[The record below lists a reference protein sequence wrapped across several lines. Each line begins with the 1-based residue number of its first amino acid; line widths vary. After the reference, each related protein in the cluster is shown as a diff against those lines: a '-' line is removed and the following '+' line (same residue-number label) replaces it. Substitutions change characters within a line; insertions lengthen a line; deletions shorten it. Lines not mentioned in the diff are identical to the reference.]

1 MTLFFNYQ
9 QISAVNFLVN
19 EIQNCCVCHIIA
31 LKYTISMITHFF
43 KIICFLSIPF
53 ILGSTPALE
62 INDFQGQAVYMSK
75 SRLELGRWG
84 ARMSE
89 AQKKDIALRLKNR
102 LEKEFTLTF
111 DKEASLF
118 IEEEQLDA
126 ISGAT
131 DSWGKNF
138 AAGENYKNVKTNLQI
153 QQQEFYGKKFLIKDV
168 LQPIN
173 WTLGSDTKKIGNYT
187 CYKATTFIPTDDLL
201 WYSFS
206 WSRMRKPNDSTE
218 SSEPSEAKVD
228 ITQVEAW
235 YTPQIPV
242 RHGPSDYWGLP
253 GLILEVSAG
262 DTTMLCTK
270 IILNPA
276 EKIEIKAP
284 RKGDVLAKAEYQD
297 LIQKKM
303 LEFRNNRRRR
313 R

>member
-1 MTLFFNYQ
+1 
-9 QISAVNFLVN
+9 
-19 EIQNCCVCHIIA
+19 
-31 LKYTISMITHFF
+31 MIPYFY

-53 ILGSTPALE
+53 IFGSIPESE
-62 INDFQGQAVYMSK
+62 INDFQGQAVYISK

-89 AQKKDIALRLKNR
+89 AQKKDIAIRLKNR

-118 IEEEQLDA
+118 VEEEQLDA

-138 AAGENYKNVKTNLQI
+138 SAGENYKNVKINSQI

-168 LQPIN
+168 LQPID
-173 WTLGSDTKKIGNYT
+173 WTLGSATKKIGNYT

-206 WSRMRKPNDSTE
+206 WSRMRKPEDATE
-218 SSEPSEAKVD
+218 SDEVTETQVEV
-228 ITQVEAW
+228 TQVEAW

-270 IILNPA
+270 IVLNPN
-276 EKIEIKAP
+276 EKTEIKAP

-297 LIQKKM
+297 LIQNKM
-303 LEFRNNRRRR
+303 LEFRNNRMRRR
-313 R
+313 

>member
-1 MTLFFNYQ
+1 
-9 QISAVNFLVN
+9 
-19 EIQNCCVCHIIA
+19 
-31 LKYTISMITHFF
+31 MIPYFY

-53 ILGSTPALE
+53 IFGSIPESET
-62 INDFQGQAVYMSK
+62 NDFQGQAVYISK

-89 AQKKDIALRLKNR
+89 AQKKDIAIRLKNR

-118 IEEEQLDA
+118 VEEEQLDA

-138 AAGENYKNVKTNLQI
+138 SAGENYKNVKNNSQI

-168 LQPIN
+168 LQPID
-173 WTLGSDTKKIGNYT
+173 WTLGSATKKIGNYT

-206 WSRMRKPNDSTE
+206 WSRMRKPEDATE
-218 SSEPSEAKVD
+218 SDEVSETQVEV
-228 ITQVEAW
+228 TQVEAW

-270 IILNPA
+270 IVLNPN
-276 EKIEIKAP
+276 EKTEIKAP
-284 RKGDVLAKAEYQD
+284 RKGDVLAKSEYQD
-297 LIQKKM
+297 LIQNKM
-303 LEFRNNRRRR
+303 LEFRNNRMRRR
-313 R
+313 

>member
-1 MTLFFNYQ
+1 
-9 QISAVNFLVN
+9 
-19 EIQNCCVCHIIA
+19 
-31 LKYTISMITHFF
+31 MIPYFY

-53 ILGSTPALE
+53 IFGSIPESET
-62 INDFQGQAVYMSK
+62 NDFQGQAVYISK

-89 AQKKDIALRLKNR
+89 AQKKDIAIRLKNR

-118 IEEEQLDA
+118 VEEEQLDA

-138 AAGENYKNVKTNLQI
+138 SAGENYKNVKNNSQI
-153 QQQEFYGKKFLIKDV
+153 QQQEFYGKKFLIKDI
-168 LQPIN
+168 LQPID
-173 WTLGSDTKKIGNYT
+173 WTLGSATKKIGNYT

-206 WSRMRKPNDSTE
+206 WSRMRKPEDATE
-218 SSEPSEAKVD
+218 SDEVSETQVEV
-228 ITQVEAW
+228 TQVEAW

-262 DTTMLCTK
+262 ETTMLCTK
-270 IILNPA
+270 IVLNPN

-284 RKGDVLAKAEYQD
+284 RKGDVLAKSEYQD
-297 LIQKKM
+297 LIQNKM
-303 LEFRNNRRRR
+303 LEFRNNRMRRR
-313 R
+313 

>member
-1 MTLFFNYQ
+1 
-9 QISAVNFLVN
+9 
-19 EIQNCCVCHIIA
+19 
-31 LKYTISMITHFF
+31 MIPYFY

-53 ILGSTPALE
+53 IFGSIPESET
-62 INDFQGQAVYMSK
+62 NDFQGQAVYISK

-89 AQKKDIALRLKNR
+89 AQKKDIAIRLKNR

-118 IEEEQLDA
+118 VEEEQLDA

-138 AAGENYKNVKTNLQI
+138 SAGENYKNVKINSQI

-168 LQPIN
+168 LQPID
-173 WTLGSDTKKIGNYT
+173 WTLGSATKKIGNYT

-206 WSRMRKPNDSTE
+206 WSRMRKPEDATE
-218 SSEPSEAKVD
+218 SDEVSEKQLEV
-228 ITQVEAW
+228 TQVEAW

-270 IILNPA
+270 IVLNPN
-276 EKIEIKAP
+276 EKTEIKAP

-297 LIQKKM
+297 LIQNKM
-303 LEFRNNRRRR
+303 LEFRNNRMRRR
-313 R
+313 

>member
-1 MTLFFNYQ
+1 
-9 QISAVNFLVN
+9 
-19 EIQNCCVCHIIA
+19 
-31 LKYTISMITHFF
+31 MIPYFY

-53 ILGSTPALE
+53 IFGSIPESET
-62 INDFQGQAVYMSK
+62 NDFQGQAVYMSK

-89 AQKKDIALRLKNR
+89 AQKKDIAIRLKNR

-118 IEEEQLDA
+118 VEEEQLDA

-138 AAGENYKNVKTNLQI
+138 SAGENYKNVKINSQI

-168 LQPIN
+168 LQPID
-173 WTLGSDTKKIGNYT
+173 WTLGSATKKIGNYT

-206 WSRMRKPNDSTE
+206 WSRMRKPKDATE
-218 SSEPSEAKVD
+218 FDEVSETQVEV
-228 ITQVEAW
+228 TQVEAW

-270 IILNPA
+270 IVLNPN
-276 EKIEIKAP
+276 EKTEIKAP

-297 LIQKKM
+297 LIQNKM
-303 LEFRNNRRRR
+303 LEFRNNRMRRR
-313 R
+313 

>member
-1 MTLFFNYQ
+1 
-9 QISAVNFLVN
+9 
-19 EIQNCCVCHIIA
+19 
-31 LKYTISMITHFF
+31 MIPYFY

-53 ILGSTPALE
+53 IFGSIPE
-62 INDFQGQAVYMSK
+62 IETNDFQGQAVYISK

-89 AQKKDIALRLKNR
+89 AQKKDIAIRLKNR

-118 IEEEQLDA
+118 VEEEQLDA

-138 AAGENYKNVKTNLQI
+138 SAGENYKNVKINSQI

-168 LQPIN
+168 LQPID
-173 WTLGSDTKKIGNYT
+173 WTLGSATKKIGNYT

-206 WSRMRKPNDSTE
+206 WSRMRKLEDATE
-218 SSEPSEAKVD
+218 SDEVSETQVEV
-228 ITQVEAW
+228 TQVEAW

-270 IILNPA
+270 IVLNPN
-276 EKIEIKAP
+276 EKTEIKAP

-297 LIQKKM
+297 LIQNKM
-303 LEFRNNRRRR
+303 LEFRNNRMRR
-313 R
+313 

>member
-1 MTLFFNYQ
+1 
-9 QISAVNFLVN
+9 
-19 EIQNCCVCHIIA
+19 
-31 LKYTISMITHFF
+31 MITYFY

-53 ILGSTPALE
+53 IFGIIPESET
-62 INDFQGQAVYMSK
+62 NDFQGQAVYISK

-89 AQKKDIALRLKNR
+89 AQKKDIAIRLKNR

-118 IEEEQLDA
+118 VEEEQLDA

-138 AAGENYKNVKTNLQI
+138 SAGENYKNVKINSQI

-168 LQPIN
+168 LQPID
-173 WTLGSDTKKIGNYT
+173 WTLGSTTKKIGNYT

-206 WSRMRKPNDSTE
+206 WSRMRKPEDATE
-218 SSEPSEAKVD
+218 SDEVSETQVEV
-228 ITQVEAW
+228 TQVEAW

-270 IILNPA
+270 IVLNPN
-276 EKIEIKAP
+276 EKTEIKAP

-297 LIQKKM
+297 LIQNKM
-303 LEFRNNRRRR
+303 LEFRNNRMRRLTNSSLVISAR
-313 R
+313 SA

>member
-1 MTLFFNYQ
+1 
-9 QISAVNFLVN
+9 
-19 EIQNCCVCHIIA
+19 
-31 LKYTISMITHFF
+31 MIPYFH

-53 ILGSTPALE
+53 IFGSIPESET
-62 INDFQGQAVYMSK
+62 NDFQGQAVYISK

-89 AQKKDIALRLKNR
+89 AQKKDIAIRLKNR

-118 IEEEQLDA
+118 VEEEQLDA

-138 AAGENYKNVKTNLQI
+138 SAGENYKNVKINSQI

-168 LQPIN
+168 LQPID
-173 WTLGSDTKKIGNYT
+173 WTLGSATKKIGNYT

-206 WSRMRKPNDSTE
+206 WSRMRKPEDATE
-218 SSEPSEAKVD
+218 SDEVSETQVEV
-228 ITQVEAW
+228 TQVEAW

-270 IILNPA
+270 IVLNPN
-276 EKIEIKAP
+276 EKTEIKAP
-284 RKGDVLAKAEYQD
+284 TKGNVLAKAEYQD
-297 LIQKKM
+297 LIQNKM
-303 LEFRNNRRRR
+303 LEFRNNRMRRR
-313 R
+313 

>member
-1 MTLFFNYQ
+1 
-9 QISAVNFLVN
+9 
-19 EIQNCCVCHIIA
+19 
-31 LKYTISMITHFF
+31 MIPYFY

-53 ILGSTPALE
+53 IFGSIPESET
-62 INDFQGQAVYMSK
+62 NDFQGQAVYISK

-89 AQKKDIALRLKNR
+89 AQKKDIAIRLKNR

-118 IEEEQLDA
+118 VEEEQLDA

-138 AAGENYKNVKTNLQI
+138 SAGENYKNVKINSQI

-173 WTLGSDTKKIGNYT
+173 WTLGSATKKIGNYT

-206 WSRMRKPNDSTE
+206 WSRMRKPEDANE
-218 SSEPSEAKVD
+218 SDEVSETQVEV
-228 ITQVEAW
+228 TQVEAW

-270 IILNPA
+270 IVLNPN
-276 EKIEIKAP
+276 EKTEIKAP

-297 LIQKKM
+297 LIQNKM
-303 LEFRNNRRRR
+303 LEFRNNRMRRR
-313 R
+313 

>member
-1 MTLFFNYQ
+1 
-9 QISAVNFLVN
+9 
-19 EIQNCCVCHIIA
+19 
-31 LKYTISMITHFF
+31 MIPYFY

-53 ILGSTPALE
+53 IFGSIPESET
-62 INDFQGQAVYMSK
+62 NDFQGQAVYISK

-89 AQKKDIALRLKNR
+89 AQKKDIAIRLKNR

-118 IEEEQLDA
+118 VEEEQLDA

-138 AAGENYKNVKTNLQI
+138 SAGENYKNVKINSQI

-168 LQPIN
+168 LQPID
-173 WTLGSDTKKIGNYT
+173 WTLGSATKKIGNYT

-206 WSRMRKPNDSTE
+206 WSRMRKPEDATE
-218 SSEPSEAKVD
+218 SDEVSETQVEV
-228 ITQVEAW
+228 TQVEAW

-270 IILNPA
+270 IVLNPN
-276 EKIEIKAP
+276 EKTEIKAP

-297 LIQKKM
+297 LIQNKM
-303 LEFRNNRRRR
+303 LEFRNNRMRR
-313 R
+313 

>member
-1 MTLFFNYQ
+1 
-9 QISAVNFLVN
+9 
-19 EIQNCCVCHIIA
+19 
-31 LKYTISMITHFF
+31 MIPYFY
-43 KIICFLSIPF
+43 KIICFLTIPF
-53 ILGSTPALE
+53 IFGSLQETKIE
-62 INDFQGQAVYMSK
+62 DFQGQAFYISK

-89 AQKKDIALRLKNR
+89 AQKKDIAIRLKNR

-138 AAGENYKNVKTNLQI
+138 AAGENYKNVKTNSQI

-168 LQPIN
+168 LQPIE
-173 WTLGSDTKKIGNYT
+173 WTLGSATKKIGNYT

-206 WSRMRKPNDSTE
+206 WSRMRVPSDDIKSDE
-218 SSEPSEAKVD
+218 VSETQVD
-228 ITQVEAW
+228 VTQVEAW

-262 DTTMLCTK
+262 ETTMLCTK
-270 IILNPA
+270 IVLNPN

-297 LIQKKM
+297 LIQNKM
-303 LEFRNNRRRR
+303 LEFRNNRMRRR
-313 R
+313 

>member
-1 MTLFFNYQ
+1 
-9 QISAVNFLVN
+9 
-19 EIQNCCVCHIIA
+19 
-31 LKYTISMITHFF
+31 
-43 KIICFLSIPF
+43 
-53 ILGSTPALE
+53 
-62 INDFQGQAVYMSK
+62 MSK

-89 AQKKDIALRLKNR
+89 AQKKDIAIRLKNR
-102 LEKEFTLTF
+102 LEKEFILTF

-138 AAGENYKNVKTNLQI
+138 SAGENYKNVKINSQI

-168 LQPIN
+168 LQPID
-173 WTLGSDTKKIGNYT
+173 WTLGSATKKIGNYT

-206 WSRMRKPNDSTE
+206 WSRMRKPEDATE
-218 SSEPSEAKVD
+218 SDEVSETQVEV
-228 ITQVEAW
+228 TQVEAW

-270 IILNPA
+270 IVLNPN
-276 EKIEIKAP
+276 EKTEIKAP

-297 LIQKKM
+297 LIQNKM
-303 LEFRNNRRRR
+303 LEFRNNRMRRR
-313 R
+313 

>member
-1 MTLFFNYQ
+1 
-9 QISAVNFLVN
+9 
-19 EIQNCCVCHIIA
+19 
-31 LKYTISMITHFF
+31 MIPYFF
-43 KIICFLSIPF
+43 KFFCFLSIPF
-53 ILGSTPALE
+53 IFESLPETKIE
-62 INDFQGQAVYMSK
+62 DFQGQAVYISK

-89 AQKKDIALRLKNR
+89 AQKKDIAIRLKNR

-111 DKEASLF
+111 DKESSLF

-131 DSWGKNF
+131 DTWGKNF

-168 LQPIN
+168 LQPIE
-173 WTLGSDTKKIGNYT
+173 WTLGSAIKKIGNYT

-206 WSRMRKPNDSTE
+206 WNRMRKPDDVTE
-218 SSEPSEAKVD
+218 SDEVSETQVD
-228 ITQVEAW
+228 VTQVEAW

-242 RHGPSDYWGLP
+242 RHGPSEYWGLP

-270 IILNPA
+270 IVLNPN
-276 EKIEIKAP
+276 EKTEIKAP

-303 LEFRNNRRRR
+303 LEFRNNRMRRR
-313 R
+313 

>member
-1 MTLFFNYQ
+1 
-9 QISAVNFLVN
+9 
-19 EIQNCCVCHIIA
+19 
-31 LKYTISMITHFF
+31 MIPYFY

-53 ILGSTPALE
+53 IFGSISESET
-62 INDFQGQAVYMSK
+62 NDFQGQAVYMSK

-89 AQKKDIALRLKNR
+89 AQKKDIAIRLKNR

-118 IEEEQLDA
+118 VEEEQLDA

-138 AAGENYKNVKTNLQI
+138 SAGENYKNVKINSQI

-168 LQPIN
+168 LQPID
-173 WTLGSDTKKIGNYT
+173 WTLGSATKKIGNYT

-206 WSRMRKPNDSTE
+206 WSRMRKPEDATE
-218 SSEPSEAKVD
+218 SDEVSETQVEV
-228 ITQVEAW
+228 TQVEAW

-270 IILNPA
+270 IVLNPN
-276 EKIEIKAP
+276 EKTEIKAP

-297 LIQKKM
+297 LIQNKM
-303 LEFRNNRRRR
+303 LEFRNNRMRRR
-313 R
+313 